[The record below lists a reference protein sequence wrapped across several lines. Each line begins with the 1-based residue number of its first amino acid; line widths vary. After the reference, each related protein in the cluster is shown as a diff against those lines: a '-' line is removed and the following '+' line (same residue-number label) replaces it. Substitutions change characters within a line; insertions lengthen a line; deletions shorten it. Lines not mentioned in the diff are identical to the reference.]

1 MDGQDSRNKYY
12 IKKDARM
19 IDRLTEWIHQK
30 KQEIKYGTITLT
42 ITIHQGQVSAIEKE
56 VKEKEKYPLTK

>member
-1 MDGQDSRNKYY
+1 
-12 IKKDARM
+12 M